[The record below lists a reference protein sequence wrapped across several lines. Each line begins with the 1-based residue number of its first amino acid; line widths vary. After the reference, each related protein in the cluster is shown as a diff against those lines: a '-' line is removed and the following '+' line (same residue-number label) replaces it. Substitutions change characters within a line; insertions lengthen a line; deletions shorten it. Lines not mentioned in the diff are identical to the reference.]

1 MANKSL
7 ILASTLLLCLMNS
20 ISWAK
25 DPIEPAQTQ
34 ALDPD
39 TLAQPNVIQ
48 ESLVVDEIVTFEK
61 LPEIPPEETFQPT
74 SVAANLD
81 EVLAPEPPPTEE
93 FNFVVAKA
101 EPTPAIEAPA
111 TDSAT
116 NYEALPAEPAE
127 TIFEPTS
134 VTANLDD
141 VLAPEPPATEEFN
154 FAVAKAEPTPNIEMP
169 AADSIITENVK
180 PVTSPSAEQNAIAAQ
195 ADLPT
200 PAESVKQMAAIEAPA
215 EDSVLSGNAKPEA
228 AQNLEQ
234 KSAVAQAEQP
244 NSIAPAADSVTPAEA
259 APVKQ
264 LAAVEEKVPLTPAQI
279 SEPVVATPPPPVAKE
294 VVAPVA
300 KTAEEKG
307 TSIAEKA
314 YQVLKETMQNEAQER
329 AKLREEK
336 ETKAKPFPK
345 EEVLTIEL
353 ENPKKYNGLPK
364 IAIEKVPGLAKDKSA
379 TYLTLKDAVQTA
391 VVTNPEVLQGYKAFE
406 GAVKDADAA
415 WGKYLP
421 QVDLNAY
428 YGQENRNDPLVSRD
442 RGRLG
447 AAFERSQASL
457 VLRQMLFD
465 GFFTKTEVERLS
477 RTSRA
482 RLFEMEEQ
490 SNATAL
496 ETVKAY
502 TDLLRFRRL
511 TELSEDNYVAHK
523 VIYEQL
529 VIKAKAGVG
538 KKSDVEQAK
547 SRLSLAEY
555 NMTVEGSNLH
565 DIEARFQKV
574 VGFLPPEDIDSA
586 TPVNKDIPPEPKLAI
601 NKAQF
606 NNPKLLATIED
617 SLSQQALL
625 DNKDAAF
632 MPKLNLVMRADRGNN
647 LNSFE
652 GYHGNDVAE
661 VVLSWNLFN
670 GNSDVNF
677 KKKERA
683 LLEAAINRRDKFC
696 RDIRLELE
704 IAYNDIKKL
713 TEQYNYLDTRAISI
727 EKARDA
733 YRKQFEIGQRTLI
746 DLLNTENELYE
757 AKRLLTNVQNDL
769 SFAYART
776 HYQMGTLLPVLDVT
790 RYASSTT
797 APRPSSLSEL
807 GSNIAVCPAEAPMP
821 YKANKKNLD
830 SRASEFITA
839 PKEEAPVQSE
849 NLNKDFKELTAPQ

>member
-1 MANKSL
+1 M
-7 ILASTLLLCLMNS
+7 
-20 ISWAK
+20 
-25 DPIEPAQTQ
+25 
-34 ALDPD
+34 
-39 TLAQPNVIQ
+39 
-48 ESLVVDEIVTFEK
+48 
-61 LPEIPPEETFQPT
+61 
-74 SVAANLD
+74 
-81 EVLAPEPPPTEE
+81 
-93 FNFVVAKA
+93 
-101 EPTPAIEAPA
+101 
-111 TDSAT
+111 
-116 NYEALPAEPAE
+116 
-127 TIFEPTS
+127 
-134 VTANLDD
+134 
-141 VLAPEPPATEEFN
+141 
-154 FAVAKAEPTPNIEMP
+154 
-169 AADSIITENVK
+169 
-180 PVTSPSAEQNAIAAQ
+180 
-195 ADLPT
+195 
-200 PAESVKQMAAIEAPA
+200 
-215 EDSVLSGNAKPEA
+215 
-228 AQNLEQ
+228 
-234 KSAVAQAEQP
+234 
-244 NSIAPAADSVTPAEA
+244 
-259 APVKQ
+259 
-264 LAAVEEKVPLTPAQI
+264 
-279 SEPVVATPPPPVAKE
+279 
-294 VVAPVA
+294 
-300 KTAEEKG
+300 
-307 TSIAEKA
+307 
-314 YQVLKETMQNEAQER
+314 
-329 AKLREEK
+329 
-336 ETKAKPFPK
+336 
-345 EEVLTIEL
+345 
-353 ENPKKYNGLPK
+353 
-364 IAIEKVPGLAKDKSA
+364 
-379 TYLTLKDAVQTA
+379 
-391 VVTNPEVLQGYKAFE
+391 
-406 GAVKDADAA
+406 
-415 WGKYLP
+415 
-421 QVDLNAY
+421 
-428 YGQENRNDPLVSRD
+428 
-442 RGRLG
+442 
-447 AAFERSQASL
+447 
-457 VLRQMLFD
+457 
-465 GFFTKTEVERLS
+465 
-477 RTSRA
+477 
-482 RLFEMEEQ
+482 
-490 SNATAL
+490 
-496 ETVKAY
+496 
-502 TDLLRFRRL
+502 
-511 TELSEDNYVAHK
+511 
-523 VIYEQL
+523 
-529 VIKAKAGVG
+529 
-538 KKSDVEQAK
+538 
-547 SRLSLAEY
+547 
-555 NMTVEGSNLH
+555 
-565 DIEARFQKV
+565 

-776 HYQMGTLLPVLDVT
+776 HYQMGTLLPGLDVT

-807 GSNIAVCPAEAPMP
+807 GSNIEVCPAEAPMP